1 MKLNREHWR
10 VKKLVDD
17 VYREDGLKNEIWAL
31 WWCRTYRRGV
41 TWAMTVNLPLRV
53 SHSCTKRQ
61 CQAGTGCLCMSVC
74 CRYWIWRKKTTNALC
89 GSGTNSR
96 LWHKR
101 HHWNRCISKK
111 ILSKCLQDRVVI
123 ICQGCDAFWTKYE
136 ENRMFKWGNKLNGAI
151 LASNDHRF

>member
-31 WWCRTYRRGV
+31 WWCCTYRRGV

-53 SHSCTKRQ
+53 IHALKDSARPGWDVYTWVFVAAIEYEAKKQWMHSV
-61 CQAGTGCLCMSVC
+61 AAVLIS
-74 CRYWIWRKKTTNALC
+74 L
-89 GSGTNSR
+89 

-111 ILSKCLQDRVVI
+111 ILWKCLQDRVVI
-123 ICQGCDAFWTKYE
+123 ICQGCDAFRTKYKE
-136 ENRMFKWGNKLNGAI
+136 IRRFKWGNKLNGAM
-151 LASNDHRF
+151 LASSDHRF